1 MPKRLQC
8 TRNVLSSLE
17 NGRLAGHDDNGLE
30 VWELIEEPVKAL
42 QLQLLELFVGV
53 CDIEVEDDGVQFL
66 SAQSREEV
74 LDTMIHRGKMDS
86 QLLEVFKGKLRASVS
101 SAVQVFT

>member
-17 NGRLAGHDDNGLE
+17 NRRLAGHDDNGLE

-66 SAQSREEV
+66 SAQSREKI
-74 LDTMIHRGKMDS
+74 LDAMVHRGKMDS
-86 QLLEVFKGKLRASVS
+86 PAP
-101 SAVQVFT
+101 